1 MCCLV
6 RLSRSYIIL
15 TTLLK
20 SVDTF
25 SGSLERS
32 SDSAGLSSANSRFI
46 IIFGSPK
53 APFKRLQ
60 ISSISST
67 FRRAFRRA
75 DITADH
81 LEIVL
86 SRGGFSL
93 KGIAY
98 SGKDPP
104 GSLSDDGV
112 SVLVAGIRW
121 FTKEDKI
128 SLNMGKLMFAKKQ
141 RGRKVGATNIIPK
154 KLTRRHC
161 VSKVAEIFDI
171 AGKITPI
178 TAAMKLDLHELV
190 QRKLDWDDFI
200 PDDLSDAGN

>member
-1 MCCLV
+1 M
-6 RLSRSYIIL
+6 
-15 TTLLK
+15 
-20 SVDTF
+20 
-25 SGSLERS
+25 
-32 SDSAGLSSANSRFI
+32 
-46 IIFGSPK
+46 
-53 APFKRLQ
+53 
-60 ISSISST
+60 
-67 FRRAFRRA
+67 
-75 DITADH
+75 
-81 LEIVL
+81 
-86 SRGGFSL
+86 
-93 KGIAY
+93 KGITY

-128 SLNMGKLMFAKKQ
+128 SLNMGKLMFGKKQ

-200 PDDLSDAGN
+200 PDNLRPLWESHFQVMQEMKFHSTTTICNR